1 MTDFFSFFDI
11 PIFLVLILSFIFNSN
26 NGSNQ
31 ISHHE
36 EVAKI
41 EESTTPPKEE
51 NANEVSTEDIVVPPP
66 ESFGN
71 DDNAEAQQNN
81 IPIPAPPD
89 VTGATASHQPD
100 LIQDVASKQAPGIII
115 FN

>member
-1 MTDFFSFFDI
+1 MLFSYRDPPLEKI
-11 PIFLVLILSFIFNSN
+11 SN

-31 ISHHE
+31 ISHHQ

-41 EESTTPPKEE
+41 EETPKEE

>member
-1 MTDFFSFFDI
+1 MLFSYRDPPLEKI
-11 PIFLVLILSFIFNSN
+11 SN

-31 ISHHE
+31 ISHHQ

-41 EESTTPPKEE
+41 EETPKEE

-81 IPIPAPPD
+81 IPAPPD

-100 LIQDVASKQAPGIII
+100 LIQDVASKQAPGVL
-115 FN
+115 